1 MTFPGS
7 SVVKNLSANAGD
19 AWDMGSIP
27 QLGRSP
33 RGGWQPTPVLLL
45 GKSHGQRS
53 LAAYSP

>member
-1 MTFPGS
+1 MSFTGS
-7 SVVKNLSANAGD
+7 SVVKNLSSSAGE
-19 AWDMGSIP
+19 AWDVGSTP

-53 LAAYSP
+53 LVAYSP